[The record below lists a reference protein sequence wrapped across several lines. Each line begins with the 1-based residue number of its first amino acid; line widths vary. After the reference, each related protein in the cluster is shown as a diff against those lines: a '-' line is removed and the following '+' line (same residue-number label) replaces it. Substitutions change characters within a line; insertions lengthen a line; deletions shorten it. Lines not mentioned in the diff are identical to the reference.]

1 MTDLGLNSHNTKNN
15 NSNHRVCSC
24 YCTLSEKSSMRVHI
38 FVHIFGAFNK
48 MHYFCR
54 LKNASIISAKH
65 DNMTTLSIRDF
76 RSNLSAS
83 LDRVDQGETVLLR
96 RRNKTYTIVVV
107 EDSDLSIS
115 PQLAAKI
122 EKARQEHADGSAKG
136 FDNAAEAQKW
146 MDEL

>member
-1 MTDLGLNSHNTKNN
+1 
-15 NSNHRVCSC
+15 
-24 YCTLSEKSSMRVHI
+24 MRVHI
-38 FVHIFGAFNK
+38 FVHIFGVFNK